1 MRGAIAA
8 YLFVLLLPSA
18 ARAGFEA
25 PPYEPLEFRPAV
37 PTYEVSPDL
46 SNVANLNQ
54 FGPLTPR
61 QRELLVRDGF
71 FVAPASDQQLYFVY
85 EGNDYLVV
93 PNFVAADAVLQL
105 YHIFYDYTLREIEHE
120 RLIPLC
126 RVLTEHMLE
135 ESLSL
140 HRELPDGDVR
150 EAALRNVAYFG
161 VAAKVLGMRIPLP
174 RPAAEM
180 VEREWQ
186 MIAAHE
192 DRLPSAIFPFDED
205 YAQYVPRGHY
215 TRNEDMERYFRAM
228 MWYGRMPFPLRWPGE
243 QVAYQQIRQ
252 SLLITRLLFGTQ
264 LLGAPAVETWR
275 RIYEPTTFYVEAA
288 DDLTPDEW
296 REAALVVWGEL
307 PGPSGLEDT
316 ARLEQFG
323 ELAERMRAP
332 RIATFPEGAMGVI
345 GMPTGPQF
353 RFMGQRSI
361 PDSYMLQQLVFSYV
375 GTWEEQ
381 REFPRGLDVMSVLGS
396 ERAYHH
402 LDTLYRDTRY
412 ERYPEQMAKL
422 RRGFA
427 ERSEKQWRANLY
439 WGWLWVLKGLIE
451 PFGDGYPAFMQTEAW
466 LDKELSTALASWAQ
480 MRHDTILYA
489 KQSYTAEGGDG
500 EPYEEPPVPKG
511 YVEPVAEVYHRLVWL
526 TQATREGLRDRDLLT
541 PSLEESFGRMEDL
554 LVFLMRVSV
563 KELTNQPLKAAEYDQ
578 IRLIGAE
585 LERLTNL
592 VTQAIGGPEGLL
604 VSEADEDMAVIADV
618 HTGPG
623 SVSCL
628 EVGVGRANHIFV
640 VVPIE
645 GRLYLTRGSVF
656 SYYEFLHPASD
667 RLTDEAWQEMLAAG
681 EAPDPPAWT
690 SSFMADEAAEV
701 PVPKTPRRTGH
712 GC

>member
-8 YLFVLLLPSA
+8 YLFILLLLSA
-18 ARAGFEA
+18 AWAGFEA
-25 PPYEPLEFRPAV
+25 PPYEPLEFHPAV
-37 PTYEVSPDL
+37 PTYEVRPDL
-46 SNVANLNQ
+46 SNVANLAQ

-61 QRELLVRDGF
+61 QRELLARNGF
-71 FVAPASDQQLYFVY
+71 FVAPASDQQLHFVY
-85 EGNDYLVV
+85 EANDYLVV

-140 HRELPDGDVR
+140 YRELPDGDVR

-161 VAAKVLGMRIPLP
+161 VAAKALGMRIPLP
-174 RPAAEM
+174 RLAAEM

-192 DRLPSAIFPFDED
+192 GRLPSAIFPFDED

-296 REAALVVWGEL
+296 RDAALVVWGEL

-323 ELAERMRAP
+323 ELVERMRAP
-332 RIATFPEGAMGVI
+332 RIATFLEGAIGLI

-353 RFMGQRSI
+353 RLMGQRSI

-375 GTWEEQ
+375 GTWEKQ

-422 RRGFA
+422 RREFA
-427 ERSEKQWRANLY
+427 GRSDEEWRANLY

-489 KQSYTAEGGDG
+489 KQSYTAECGDD

-526 TQATREGLRDRDLLT
+526 TQATRKGLRDRDLLT
-541 PSLEESFGRMEDL
+541 PSLDESFGRMEDL

-585 LERLTNL
+585 LEQLTNL

-667 RLTDEAWQEMLAAG
+667 RLTDEAWQEMLTAG

-701 PVPKTPRRTGH
+701 PAPKTPRRAGH